1 MLHAVRVPHPRPPA
15 LPMNGTLLTDTGLEA
30 MARTILRIA
39 SDGERDWDR
48 ETPEL
53 RQELLGYVDEMVVAA
68 SEAEERVSR

>member
-1 MLHAVRVPHPRPPA
+1 
-15 LPMNGTLLTDTGLEA
+15 MNGTLLADTGLEA

-53 RQELLGYVDEMVVAA
+53 RQEPLGYVDEMVVAA
-68 SEAEERVSR
+68 SEAAA

>member
-1 MLHAVRVPHPRPPA
+1 MPE
-15 LPMNGTLLTDTGLEA
+15 LTDHGREA

-39 SDGERDWDR
+39 SDGRRDWER